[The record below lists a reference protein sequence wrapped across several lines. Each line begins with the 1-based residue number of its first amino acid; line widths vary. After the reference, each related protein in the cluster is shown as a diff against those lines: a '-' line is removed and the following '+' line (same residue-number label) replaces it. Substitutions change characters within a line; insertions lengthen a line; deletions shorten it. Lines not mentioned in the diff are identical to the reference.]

1 MAAMLAMMP
10 LAGCSS
16 PAEGKNVQDGVFEGS
31 AEGYNGTIT
40 TEVKFQDGK
49 IADITVTNENETTTV
64 SDYVLKAVP
73 DAIVANQSVNIDT
86 TSGATVTAEGVL
98 GSVKDAIKQAGGNVK
113 EWKGENKVSLK
124 YAEKKISTDVVVVG
138 GGVAGLSTALRLQ
151 QIGVDTTILEKDDAL
166 GGVLKDVKY
175 ATQLVGSE
183 FDTEETETDMDT
195 LKSEISEKGNGNTTL
210 LDILMSRL
218 DETVQWQLNTLGVPF
233 EDKTVLSG
241 TFTQDNLKQY
251 SSSANTIGE
260 LLGKEAEV
268 SGARIL
274 FSTSMINVEENEDG
288 TVVTAKGK
296 DGTTYT
302 VSAQY
307 VVLATGSDTDSSSQ
321 LVSVASERSENDTL
335 KIAENEK
342 YKTSEGTAV
351 SYGLSVKCDDDTYV
365 DIYDFLKKNVK
376 NGAFLMDEDGN
387 RFCNEEMN
395 RLDLSEKVC
404 SDKKDVYLVL
414 NEKTYAS
421 FKSMLEKNKNVS
433 DEVKEKISSDSLEG
447 VEYSE
452 DLNTLSVNPLSAIEQ
467 LNDSFFESGEN
478 EEYADTTGRTDFYGE
493 MTAEGPYTIVKLS
506 HSQLYSSAGIETD
519 EHLHVINEDDSV
531 SNRVYAVGSTC
542 GSITGSETVSGV
554 SSAWTFVSGKAVAD
568 EISGIL
574 VPDALNKILAKETG
588 NS

>member
-1 MAAMLAMMP
+1 MAITLAIMP

-16 PAEGKNVQDGVFEGS
+16 PREGKNVQDGVFEGT

-49 IADITVTNENETTTV
+49 IADISVMDENETATV
-64 SDYVLKAVP
+64 SDYVLKAMP
-73 DAIVANQSVNIDT
+73 DAIVSNQSVNIDT
-86 TSGATVTAEGVL
+86 VSGATVTANGIL
-98 GSVKDAIKQAGGNVK
+98 DSVKDAIRQAGGKVK

-151 QIGVDTTILEKDDAL
+151 QIGVDTTILEKDDEL
-166 GGVLKDVKY
+166 GGTLKDIKY
-175 ATQLVGSE
+175 ATQLVGNE
-183 FDTEETETDMDT
+183 FDTEETDTDINA
-195 LKSEISEKGNGNTTL
+195 LKSEISAKGNENTTL

-218 DETVQWQLNTLGVPF
+218 DETVQWQLDTLGVPF
-233 EDKTVLSG
+233 EDKTVISG

-274 FSTSMINVEENEDG
+274 FSTAMTDVEETDDG

-307 VVLATGSDTDSSSQ
+307 VVLATGSDTDA
-321 LVSVASERSENDTL
+321 ASELVPLSSDRSENDTL
-335 KIAENEK
+335 KIADNEK
-342 YKTSEGTAV
+342 YKTAQGSAV
-351 SYGLSVKCDDDTYV
+351 SYGLSVKCDDSTYV

-395 RLDLSEKVC
+395 RLDLSDKVC
-404 SDKKDVYLVL
+404 SDKKNVYLVL
-414 NEKTYAS
+414 NEKTYTA
-421 FKSMLEKNKNVS
+421 FKSMLEKNKNLS
-433 DEVKEKISSDSLEG
+433 DETKEKVNSNTLEC

-452 DLNTLSVNPLSAIEQ
+452 DVNTLSVNPVSAIEQ
-467 LNDSFFESGEN
+467 LNDSFFESLEN
-478 EEYADTTGRTDFYGE
+478 EGYADTTGRTEFYGE
-493 MTAEGPYTIVKLS
+493 ISTEEPYAIVKLS
-506 HSQLYSSAGIETD
+506 QSQLYSSAGIETD
-519 EHLHVINEDDSV
+519 EHLHIINDNDSA
-531 SNRVYAVGSTC
+531 SERVYAVGNAC

-554 SSAWTFVSGKAVAD
+554 SSAWAFASGKTVAD

-574 VPDALNKILAKETG
+574 VPDALNKILAKESA

>member
-433 DEVKEKISSDSLEG
+433 DEVKE
-447 VEYSE
+447 
-452 DLNTLSVNPLSAIEQ
+452 Q
-467 LNDSFFESGEN
+467 
-478 EEYADTTGRTDFYGE
+478 
-493 MTAEGPYTIVKLS
+493 
-506 HSQLYSSAGIETD
+506 
-519 EHLHVINEDDSV
+519 
-531 SNRVYAVGSTC
+531 
-542 GSITGSETVSGV
+542 
-554 SSAWTFVSGKAVAD
+554 
-568 EISGIL
+568 
-574 VPDALNKILAKETG
+574 
-588 NS
+588 